1 MNYLQAL
8 ILIILLFSS
17 CKKEETKKPDKKEV
31 DKEVVS
37 QEVKNP
43 DKAPVVTESVPKP
56 SMDIFAAID
65 AENVEEIRRNIHH
78 DKGCLKSTKSGS
90 ILFPFHRACF
100 DGRLAAIKELIN
112 YVDVNQRC
120 PEELGGTGLILAS
133 RKGHFEIVKLLIEKG
148 ADVNV
153 IFGKIEFGKKVN
165 SGHTALFAACVDDH
179 YKIAK
184 LLIDNGADVNK
195 VCKANYENPETALDI
210 AVANNREKCRVLLT
224 KHGGRKYKDLKK

>member
-1 MNYLQAL
+1 MKSIYFL
-8 ILIILLFSS
+8 LIILLFISS
-17 CKKEETKKPDKKEV
+17 CKKEETKKPDKKAV

-78 DKGCLKSTKSGS
+78 DKSIITKLDKEGDF
-90 ILFPFHRACF
+90 FPLHYASYFGKTASV
-100 DGRLAAIKELIN
+100 KEIVK
-112 YVDVNQRC
+112 YCDVNLRMK
-120 PEELGGTGLILAS
+120 PELGNVALIYAADQ
-133 RKGHFEIVKLLIEKG
+133 GHFEIVKYLIEKG
-148 ADVNV
+148 ADVNI

-165 SGHTALFAACVDDH
+165 SGYTALYAACIDDH

-184 LLIDNGADVNK
+184 LLIENGADVNK
-195 VCKANYENPETALDI
+195 VCRANFDPMTALDR
-210 AVANNREKCRVLLT
+210 AAKNDSEKCRVLLT

>member
-1 MNYLQAL
+1 MKYLFS
-8 ILIILLFSS
+8 ILIISLFVSS
-17 CKKEETKKPDKKEV
+17 CKKEETKVSEKPADKNVASVEEKKQV
-31 DKEVVS
+31 
-37 QEVKNP
+37 
-43 DKAPVVTESVPKP
+43 KAPVETKSIPKP

-65 AENVEEIRRNIHH
+65 TENVEEIRRNIHH